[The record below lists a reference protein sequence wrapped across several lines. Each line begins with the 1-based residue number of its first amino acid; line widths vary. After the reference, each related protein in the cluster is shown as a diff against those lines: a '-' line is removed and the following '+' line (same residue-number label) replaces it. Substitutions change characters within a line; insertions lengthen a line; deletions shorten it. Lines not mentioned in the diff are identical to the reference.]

1 MKKSK
6 IHLVFLVCG
15 ILFLA
20 VGVVALIRG
29 IDSKTDTATTD
40 AEIIDV
46 DYHRGLQDDSIYVTV
61 RFTVDGVVYSGT
73 LDTYVTGM
81 KVGQTVPIRYKIADP
96 NFFFYAKF
104 TFLPTIICFLVGVSF
119 VSGAIVIII
128 IRAKNSAKFKALKK
142 DGYKSYAKIVSV
154 NVQNHVKVLE
164 KNPVTITCS
173 DDFGKTFV
181 QKFLSSRGYNYTIG
195 DQITVYVDRVNPDNY
210 YVDTDEY
217 LVNKFDKEI

>member
-6 IHLVFLVCG
+6 IHLVFLVFG

-20 VGVVALIRG
+20 VGVFSLIRG
-29 IDSKTDTATTD
+29 IDSKTDTASAD
-40 AEIIDV
+40 AEIV
-46 DYHRGLQDDSIYVTV
+46 DISRSSGEDDSVYVKV
-61 RFTVDGVVYSGT
+61 SFTVDGVVYSGN

-81 KVGQTVPIRYKIADP
+81 KVGQIVPIRYKIADP
-96 NFFFYAKF
+96 NNFFYAKF
-104 TFLPTIICFLVGVSF
+104 TFLPTIICFFVGISF
-119 VSGAIVIII
+119 VSGSVVIIV
-128 IRAKNSAKFKALKK
+128 IRAKTSAKFKALKK
-142 DGYKSYAKIVSV
+142 DGYKSYAKIVGV
-154 NVQNHVKVLE
+154 TVQNNVRVLE

-195 DQITVYVDRVNPDNY
+195 DQITVYVDKVNPDNY

-217 LVNKFDKEI
+217 LVNKFDKEW

>member
-6 IHLVFLVCG
+6 IHLVFLVFG

-20 VGVVALIRG
+20 VGVFSLIRG
-29 IDSKTDTATTD
+29 IDSKTGTASAD
-40 AEIIDV
+40 AEIV
-46 DYHRGLQDDSIYVTV
+46 DISPSSGEDDSVYVKV
-61 RFTVDGVVYSGT
+61 SFTVDGVEYSGN

-81 KVGQTVPIRYKIADP
+81 KVGQIVPIRYKITDP
-96 NFFFYAKF
+96 NNFFYAKF
-104 TFLPTIICFLVGVSF
+104 TFLPTIICFLVGISF
-119 VSGAIVIII
+119 VSGSVVIIV
-128 IRAKNSAKFKALKK
+128 IRAKTSAKFKALKK
-142 DGYKSYAKIVSV
+142 DGYKSYAKIVGV
-154 NVQNHVKVLE
+154 TVQNNVRVLE

-195 DQITVYVDRVNPDNY
+195 DQITVYVDKVNPDNY

-217 LVNKFDKEI
+217 LVNKFDKER

>member
-15 ILFLA
+15 ILFFA

-40 AEIIDV
+40 AEIV
-46 DYHRGLQDDSIYVTV
+46 DISRSSGEDDSVYVKV
-61 RFTVDGVVYSGT
+61 RFTVDGVEYSGT

-81 KVGQTVPIRYKIADP
+81 KVGQIVPIRYKIADP
-96 NFFFYAKF
+96 NNFFYAKF
-104 TFLPTIICFLVGVSF
+104 TFLPTIICFLVGISF
-119 VSGAIVIII
+119 VSGSVVIIV

-142 DGYKSYAKIVSV
+142 DGYKSYAKIVGVS
-154 NVQNHVKVLE
+154 VQNNVRVLE
-164 KNPVTITCS
+164 QNPVTITCS
-173 DDFGKTFV
+173 DDFGKTFS

-195 DQITVYVDRVNPDNY
+195 DVITVYVDRVNPDNY
-210 YVDTDEY
+210 YIDTDEY
-217 LVNKFDKEI
+217 LVNKFDKEN

>member
-6 IHLVFLVCG
+6 IHLVFLVFG

-20 VGVVALIRG
+20 VGVFSLIRG
-29 IDSKTDTATTD
+29 IDSKTDTASAD
-40 AEIIDV
+40 AEIV
-46 DYHRGLQDDSIYVTV
+46 DISPSSGEDDSVYVKV
-61 RFTVDGVVYSGT
+61 SFTVDGVVYSGD

-81 KVGQTVPIRYKIADP
+81 KVGQIVPIRYKIADP
-96 NFFFYAKF
+96 NNFFYAKF
-104 TFLPTIICFLVGVSF
+104 TFLPTIICFLVGISF
-119 VSGAIVIII
+119 VSGSVVIIV
-128 IRAKNSAKFKALKK
+128 IRAKTSAKFKALKK
-142 DGYKSYAKIVSV
+142 DGYKSYAKIVGV
-154 NVQNHVKVLE
+154 TVQNNVRVLE

-195 DQITVYVDRVNPDNY
+195 DQITVYVDKVNPDNY

-217 LVNKFDKEI
+217 LVNKFDKER

>member
-40 AEIIDV
+40 AEIIDI
-46 DYHRGLQDDSIYVTV
+46 YHSSSSDDSVYVKV
-61 RFTVDGVVYSGT
+61 SFTVDGVVYSGT
-73 LDTYVTGM
+73 LDTYVAGM
-81 KVGQTVPIRYKIADP
+81 KVGQIVPIRYKIADP
-96 NFFFYAKF
+96 NNFFYAKF
-104 TFLPTIICFLVGVSF
+104 TFLPTIICFLVGISF

-128 IRAKNSAKFKALKK
+128 VRAKNSAKFNALKK
-142 DGYKSYAKIVSV
+142 NGYKSYAKIVGV
-154 NVQNHVKVLE
+154 TVQNNVRVLE

-173 DDFGKTFV
+173 DDFGKTFS

-195 DQITVYVDRVNPDNY
+195 DMITVYVDRVNPD
-210 YVDTDEY
+210 EY
-217 LVNKFDKEI
+217 LVNKFDKEN

>member
-40 AEIIDV
+40 AEIV
-46 DYHRGLQDDSIYVTV
+46 D
-61 RFTVDGVVYSGT
+61 TVDGVVYSGT

-81 KVGQTVPIRYKIADP
+81 KVGQIVPIRYKIADP
-96 NFFFYAKF
+96 NNFFYAKF
-104 TFLPTIICFLVGVSF
+104 TFLPTIICFLVGISF
-119 VSGAIVIII
+119 VSGSVVIIV
-128 IRAKNSAKFKALKK
+128 IRAKNSAKFNALKK
-142 DGYKSYAKIVSV
+142 DGYKSYAKIVGVS
-154 NVQNHVKVLE
+154 VQNNVRVLE
-164 KNPVTITCS
+164 QNPVTITCS
-173 DDFGKTFV
+173 DDFGKTFS

-195 DQITVYVDRVNPDNY
+195 DVITVYVDRVDPDNY
-210 YVDTDEY
+210 YIDTDEY
-217 LVNKFDKEI
+217 LINKFDKEN

>member
-40 AEIIDV
+40 AEIV
-46 DYHRGLQDDSIYVTV
+46 DISRSSGEDNSFYVKV
-61 RFTVDGVVYSGT
+61 RFTVDGVEYSGT
-73 LDTYVTGM
+73 LDTYVAGM
-81 KVGQTVPIRYKIADP
+81 KVGQIVPIRYKIADP
-96 NFFFYAKF
+96 NNFFYAKF
-104 TFLPTIICFLVGVSF
+104 TFLPTIICFLVGISF
-119 VSGAIVIII
+119 VSGSVVIIV
-128 IRAKNSAKFKALKK
+128 IRAKNSAKFNALKK
-142 DGYKSYAKIVSV
+142 DGYKSYAKIISV
-154 NVQNHVKVLE
+154 NVQNHVRVLE
-164 KNPVTITCS
+164 QNPVTITCS

-195 DQITVYVDRVNPDNY
+195 DMITVYVDRVNPDNY

-217 LVNKFDKEI
+217 LVNKFDKEN

>member
-6 IHLVFLVCG
+6 IHLVFLVFG

-20 VGVVALIRG
+20 VGVFSLIRG
-29 IDSKTDTATTD
+29 IDSKTDTASAD
-40 AEIIDV
+40 AEIV
-46 DYHRGLQDDSIYVTV
+46 DISRSSGEDDSVYVKV
-61 RFTVDGVVYSGT
+61 SFTVDGVVYSGN

-81 KVGQTVPIRYKIADP
+81 KVGQFVPIRYKIADP
-96 NFFFYAKF
+96 NNFFYAKF
-104 TFLPTIICFLVGVSF
+104 TFLPTIICFLVGISF
-119 VSGAIVIII
+119 VSGSVVIIV
-128 IRAKNSAKFKALKK
+128 IRAKTSAKFKALKK
-142 DGYKSYAKIVSV
+142 DGYKSYAKIVGV
-154 NVQNHVKVLE
+154 TVQNNVRVLE

-195 DQITVYVDRVNPDNY
+195 DQITVYVDKVNPDNY

-217 LVNKFDKEI
+217 LVNKFDKEW

>member
-6 IHLVFLVCG
+6 IHLVFLVFG

-20 VGVVALIRG
+20 VGVFSLIRG
-29 IDSKTDTATTD
+29 IDSKTDTASAD
-40 AEIIDV
+40 AEIV
-46 DYHRGLQDDSIYVTV
+46 DISRSSGEGDSVYVKV
-61 RFTVDGVVYSGT
+61 SFTVDGVVYSGN

-81 KVGQTVPIRYKIADP
+81 KVGQIVPIRYKIADP
-96 NFFFYAKF
+96 NNFFYAKF
-104 TFLPTIICFLVGVSF
+104 TFLPTIICFLVGISF
-119 VSGAIVIII
+119 VSGSVVIIV
-128 IRAKNSAKFKALKK
+128 IRAKTSAKFKALKK
-142 DGYKSYAKIVSV
+142 DGYKSYAKIVGV
-154 NVQNHVKVLE
+154 TVQNNVRVLE

-195 DQITVYVDRVNPDNY
+195 DQITVYVDKVNPDNY

-217 LVNKFDKEI
+217 LVNKFDKEW

>member
-6 IHLVFLVCG
+6 IHLVFLVFG

-20 VGVVALIRG
+20 VGVFSLIRG
-29 IDSKTDTATTD
+29 IDSKTDTASAD
-40 AEIIDV
+40 AEIVYIS
-46 DYHRGLQDDSIYVTV
+46 RSSGEDDSVYVKV
-61 RFTVDGVVYSGT
+61 SFTVDGVVYSGN

-81 KVGQTVPIRYKIADP
+81 KVGQIVPIRYKIADP
-96 NFFFYAKF
+96 NNFFYAKF
-104 TFLPTIICFLVGVSF
+104 TFLPTIICFLVGISF
-119 VSGAIVIII
+119 VSGSVVIIV
-128 IRAKNSAKFKALKK
+128 IRAKTSAKFKALKK
-142 DGYKSYAKIVSV
+142 DGYKSYAKIVGV
-154 NVQNHVKVLE
+154 TVQNNVRVLE

-195 DQITVYVDRVNPDNY
+195 DQITVYVDKVNPDNY

-217 LVNKFDKEI
+217 LVNKFDKEW

>member
-29 IDSKTDTATTD
+29 IDSKTDTASAD
-40 AEIIDV
+40 AEIV
-46 DYHRGLQDDSIYVTV
+46 DISRSSGEDDSFYVKV
-61 RFTVDGVVYSGT
+61 SFTVDGVEYSGT

-81 KVGQTVPIRYKIADP
+81 KVGQIVPIRYKIADP
-96 NFFFYAKF
+96 NNFFYAKF
-104 TFLPTIICFLVGVSF
+104 TFLPTIICFLVGISF
-119 VSGAIVIII
+119 VSGSVVIII
-128 IRAKNSAKFKALKK
+128 VRAKNSAKFNALKK

-154 NVQNHVKVLE
+154 NVQNHVRVLE
-164 KNPVTITCS
+164 QNPVTITCS
-173 DDFGKTFV
+173 DDFGKTFS

-210 YVDTDEY
+210 YIDTDEY
-217 LVNKFDKEI
+217 LVNKFDKEN

>member
-40 AEIIDV
+40 AEIV
-46 DYHRGLQDDSIYVTV
+46 DISRSSGEDDSFYVKV
-61 RFTVDGVVYSGT
+61 SFTVDGVVYSCT

-81 KVGQTVPIRYKIADP
+81 KVGQIVPIRYKIADP
-96 NFFFYAKF
+96 NNFFYAKF
-104 TFLPTIICFLVGVSF
+104 TFLPTIICFLVGISF
-119 VSGAIVIII
+119 VSGSVVIIV
-128 IRAKNSAKFKALKK
+128 IRAKNSAKFNALKK
-142 DGYKSYAKIVSV
+142 DGYKSYAKIVGVS
-154 NVQNHVKVLE
+154 VQNNVRVLE
-164 KNPVTITCS
+164 QNPVTITCS
-173 DDFGKTFV
+173 DDFGKTFS

-195 DQITVYVDRVNPDNY
+195 DVITVYVDRVDPDNY
-210 YVDTDEY
+210 YIDTDEY
-217 LVNKFDKEI
+217 LINKFDKEN

>member
-6 IHLVFLVCG
+6 IHLVFLVFG

-20 VGVVALIRG
+20 VGVFSLIRG
-29 IDSKTDTATTD
+29 IDSKTDTASAD
-40 AEIIDV
+40 AEIVYIS
-46 DYHRGLQDDSIYVTV
+46 HSSGEDDSVYVKV
-61 RFTVDGVVYSGT
+61 SFTVDGVVYSGD

-81 KVGQTVPIRYKIADP
+81 KVGQIVPIRYKIADP
-96 NFFFYAKF
+96 NNFFYAKF
-104 TFLPTIICFLVGVSF
+104 TFLPTIICFLVGISF
-119 VSGAIVIII
+119 VSGSVVIIV
-128 IRAKNSAKFKALKK
+128 IRAKTSAKFKALKK
-142 DGYKSYAKIVSV
+142 DGYKSYAKIVGV
-154 NVQNHVKVLE
+154 TVQNNVRVLE

-195 DQITVYVDRVNPDNY
+195 DQITVYVDKVNPDNY

-217 LVNKFDKEI
+217 LVNKFDKER